1 MVPIICIVG
10 ASDSGKTTYLEKLI
24 PVLCG
29 RGYRVGTIKHDAH
42 GFDMDR
48 EGKDTWRH
56 RAAGAQ
62 TIAISSP
69 VQVAS
74 IRTTSHELNLEEVVA
89 RYFWQEDLILT
100 EGYKRSNYPKIE
112 IFRSA
117 IESSP
122 ICGSKDH
129 LIAIVTDDETSLEV
143 PSYRFDEVS
152 KVADLIEER
161 FLRDRKRPR
170 VQVNVNGK
178 KLPMNDFVQDIL
190 IGAIRGMLS
199 TLRGWKESE
208 KVDIHISWED
218 R

>member
-1 MVPIICIVG
+1 MVPLVCIVG
-10 ASDSGKTTYLEKLI
+10 ASDSGKTTFLEKLI
-24 PVLCG
+24 PLIRD

-74 IRTTSHELNLEEVVA
+74 IRSTSHELNLEEVVA

-117 IESSP
+117 IESKP
-122 ICGSKDH
+122 ICGPEDH
-129 LIAIVTDDETSLEV
+129 LIAIVTDDETSLEA

-161 FLRDRKRPR
+161 FLRDRKRPKI
-170 VQVNVNGK
+170 QVNVNGK
-178 KLPMNDFVQDIL
+178 KLPMNEFVQDFL
-190 IGAIRGMLS
+190 IGGIRGMLS

-208 KVDIHISWED
+208 QVDIHISWED